1 MKEVVSKPFAH
12 SLKSHGSVN
21 EKLVVV
27 TNDLTASCEAD
38 LFAQAF
44 PDRHISAGM
53 AEQAIIATLSGLS
66 DEGLYPLYPSFA
78 VFTTR
83 RPYEQIALTIA
94 YPAKKVRLFG
104 FLPGL
109 TTPGGVTHQAIDDL
123 GLMTQLPNM
132 TVLEAADATDMSTI
146 LDALKDIPGPIYVR
160 GLRGEVPQL
169 FKEPLVVGQ
178 SRDIFPGEQVVVLA
192 TGSMVAIA
200 IKEVEQLR
208 NEFPELG
215 LICINTLKPF
225 GDKNLFERLKK
236 AKIVITYENHL
247 ISSGLAKAVAL
258 HIAQNPGPKLMPIG
272 VDDTFTHG
280 GTQDYLFNYY
290 GIGKTSLISAIYEAF
305 GKSSLKSESNTDM
318 NKSEIL
324 LNKSVAEGL

>member
-146 LDALKDIPGPIYVR
+146 LDAIKDIPGPVYAR
-160 GLRGEVPQL
+160 GLRGEVPKL

-192 TGSMVAIA
+192 TGSMVEIA
-200 IKEVEQLR
+200 INEVEVLR

-215 LICINTLKPF
+215 LVCINTLKPF

-258 HIAQNPGPKLMPIG
+258 HLAQNPGPKLMPLGIA
-272 VDDTFTHG
+272 DTFTHG

-290 GIGKTSLISAIYEAF
+290 GIGKTNLINAVYEAF
-305 GKSSLKSESNTDM
+305 GKSSLNANSNNDL
-318 NKSEIL
+318 NKSEII

>member
-53 AEQAIIATLSGLS
+53 AEQALIATLSGLS

-78 VFTTR
+78 VFATR

-146 LDALKDIPGPIYVR
+146 LDAIKDIPGPVYAR
-160 GLRGEVPQL
+160 GLRGEVPKL

-192 TGSMVAIA
+192 TGSMVEIA
-200 IKEVEQLR
+200 INEVEQLR

-236 AKIVITYENHL
+236 ARIVITYENHL

-258 HIAQNPGPKLMPIG
+258 HLAQNPGPKLMPIG

-290 GIGKTSLISAIYEAF
+290 GIGKNSLINTIYEAF
-305 GKSSLKSESNTDM
+305 GKSSLNANSNNDI
-318 NKSEIL
+318 NKSEIV

>member
-78 VFTTR
+78 VFATR

-146 LDALKDIPGPIYVR
+146 LDAVKDIPGPIYVR

-208 NEFPELG
+208 SEFPELG

-305 GKSSLKSESNTDM
+305 GKSSLKSESNTDL

>member
-132 TVLEAADATDMSTI
+132 TVLEAADATDMGTI
-146 LDALKDIPGPIYVR
+146 LDAIKDIPGPVYAR

>member
-146 LDALKDIPGPIYVR
+146 LDAIKDIPGPVYAR

-200 IKEVEQLR
+200 INEVEQLR

>member
-1 MKEVVSKPFAH
+1 MTETISKPFAVA
-12 SLKSHGSVN
+12 LKKHGEVN

-38 LFAQAF
+38 IFAQAF

-53 AEQAIIATLSGLS
+53 AEQALIATLSGLS

-132 TVLEAADATDMSTI
+132 TVLEASDATDMETI
-146 LDALKDIPGPIYVR
+146 LDAVKNIPGPVYAR
-160 GLRGEVPQL
+160 GLRGIVPKL
-169 FKEPLVVGQ
+169 FTEPLVVGK
-178 SRDIFPGEQVVVLA
+178 SRDVFPGEQVVVLA
-192 TGSMVAIA
+192 TGSMVEIA
-200 IKEVEQLR
+200 FNEIGELAT
-208 NEFPELG
+208 EFPDLG

-247 ISSGLAKAVAL
+247 ISSGLAKATAL
-258 HIAQNPGPKLMPIG
+258 YLAQNPGPKLIPIG
-272 VDDTFTHG
+272 INDTFAHG
-280 GTQDYLFNYY
+280 GSQDYLFNFY
-290 GIGKTSLISAIYEAF
+290 GISKNQLKAAIYEAF
-305 GKSSLKSESNTDM
+305 GKTLPEKEIKTDF
-318 NKSEIL
+318 NKNDIL

>member
-146 LDALKDIPGPIYVR
+146 LDAVKDIPGPVYAR

-208 NEFPELG
+208 SEFPELG

-305 GKSSLKSESNTDM
+305 GKSSLKSESNTDL

>member
-146 LDALKDIPGPIYVR
+146 LDAIKDIPGPVYAR
-160 GLRGEVPQL
+160 GLRGEVPQI

-305 GKSSLKSESNTDM
+305 GKSSLKSESNTDL

>member
-1 MKEVVSKPFAH
+1 
-12 SLKSHGSVN
+12 
-21 EKLVVV
+21 
-27 TNDLTASCEAD
+27 
-38 LFAQAF
+38 
-44 PDRHISAGM
+44 M
-53 AEQAIIATLSGLS
+53 AEQALIATLSGLS

-78 VFTTR
+78 VFATR

-146 LDALKDIPGPIYVR
+146 LDAIKDIPGPVYAR
-160 GLRGEVPQL
+160 GLRGEVPKL

-192 TGSMVAIA
+192 TGSMVEIA
-200 IKEVEQLR
+200 INEVEQLR

-215 LICINTLKPF
+215 LIPHPKMV
-225 GDKNLFERLKK
+225 
-236 AKIVITYENHL
+236 KIVEASATKLKMNLQRHASVGMLTDASYVQFVDNGIPCIDLAWPTRYTHSGIETFSLNDLENL
-247 ISSGLAKAVAL
+247 EALVFGVIKDFPVDFSGSRL
-258 HIAQNPGPKLMPIG
+258 
-272 VDDTFTHG
+272 
-280 GTQDYLFNYY
+280 
-290 GIGKTSLISAIYEAF
+290 
-305 GKSSLKSESNTDM
+305 
-318 NKSEIL
+318 
-324 LNKSVAEGL
+324 

>member
-1 MKEVVSKPFAH
+1 
-12 SLKSHGSVN
+12 
-21 EKLVVV
+21 
-27 TNDLTASCEAD
+27 
-38 LFAQAF
+38 
-44 PDRHISAGM
+44 
-53 AEQAIIATLSGLS
+53 
-66 DEGLYPLYPSFA
+66 
-78 VFTTR
+78 
-83 RPYEQIALTIA
+83 
-94 YPAKKVRLFG
+94 
-104 FLPGL
+104 
-109 TTPGGVTHQAIDDL
+109 
-123 GLMTQLPNM
+123 MTQLPNM

-146 LDALKDIPGPIYVR
+146 LDAVKDIPGPIYVR

-208 NEFPELG
+208 SEFPELG

-305 GKSSLKSESNTDM
+305 GKSSLKSESNTDL

>member
-53 AEQAIIATLSGLS
+53 AEQALIATLSGLS

-78 VFTTR
+78 VFATR

-146 LDALKDIPGPIYVR
+146 LDAVKDIPGPIYVR

-305 GKSSLKSESNTDM
+305 GKSSLKSESNTDL

>member
-1 MKEVVSKPFAH
+1 MKEVVCKPFAH

-146 LDALKDIPGPIYVR
+146 LDAIKDTPGPVYAR

-200 IKEVEQLR
+200 INEVEQLR

>member
-12 SLKSHGSVN
+12 ALKSHGSAN

-38 LFAQAF
+38 LFAQSF
-44 PDRHISAGM
+44 PARHISAGM
-53 AEQAIIATLSGLS
+53 AEQALIATLSGLS

-78 VFTTR
+78 VFATR

-146 LDALKDIPGPIYVR
+146 LDAIKDIPGPVYAR
-160 GLRGEVPQL
+160 GLRGEVPKL

-192 TGSMVAIA
+192 TGSMVEIA
-200 IKEVEQLR
+200 INEVEQLR

-258 HIAQNPGPKLMPIG
+258 HIAQNPGPKLMPLGIA
-272 VDDTFTHG
+272 DTFTHG

-290 GIGKTSLISAIYEAF
+290 GIGKTNLINAVYEAF
-305 GKSSLKSESNTDM
+305 GKSLLNANSNNDL
-318 NKSEIL
+318 NKSEII

>member
-146 LDALKDIPGPIYVR
+146 LDAVKDIPGPIYVR

-178 SRDIFPGEQVVVLA
+178 SRDIFPGEQVVVLT

-305 GKSSLKSESNTDM
+305 GKSSLKSESNTDL

>member
-146 LDALKDIPGPIYVR
+146 LDAIRDIPGPVYAR

-200 IKEVEQLR
+200 INEVEQLR

>member
-146 LDALKDIPGPIYVR
+146 LDAIKDIPGPVYAR

>member
-12 SLKSHGSVN
+12 ALKAHGSVN

-53 AEQAIIATLSGLS
+53 AEQALIATLSGLS

-78 VFTTR
+78 VFATR

-146 LDALKDIPGPIYVR
+146 LDAVKDIPGPVYAR
-160 GLRGEVPQL
+160 GLRGEVPKL

-192 TGSMVAIA
+192 TGSMVEIA
-200 IKEVEQLR
+200 INEVELLR

-215 LICINTLKPF
+215 LVCINTLKPF

-258 HIAQNPGPKLMPIG
+258 HLAQNPGPKLMPLGIA
-272 VDDTFTHG
+272 DTFTHG

-290 GIGKTSLISAIYEAF
+290 GIGKTNLINAVYEAF
-305 GKSSLKSESNTDM
+305 GKSSLNANSNNDF
-318 NKSEIL
+318 NKSEIV

>member
-12 SLKSHGSVN
+12 ALKSHGSAN

-38 LFAQAF
+38 LFAQSF

-53 AEQAIIATLSGLS
+53 AEQALIASLSGLS

-78 VFTTR
+78 VFATR

-146 LDALKDIPGPIYVR
+146 LEAIKDIPGPVYAR
-160 GLRGEVPQL
+160 GLRGEVPKL

-192 TGSMVAIA
+192 TGSMVEIA
-200 IKEVEQLR
+200 INEVELLR

-215 LICINTLKPF
+215 LVCINTLKPF

-258 HIAQNPGPKLMPIG
+258 HLAQNPGPKLMPIG

-290 GIGKTSLISAIYEAF
+290 GIGKNSLINAIYEAF
-305 GKSSLKSESNTDM
+305 GKSASNLDSNKDL

>member
-1 MKEVVSKPFAH
+1 MNFTKFPNIDFTV
-12 SLKSHGSVN
+12 LRN
-21 EKLVVV
+21 ELNPE
-27 TNDLTASCEAD
+27 T
-38 LFAQAF
+38 
-44 PDRHISAGM
+44 
-53 AEQAIIATLSGLS
+53 
-66 DEGLYPLYPSFA
+66 
-78 VFTTR
+78 
-83 RPYEQIALTIA
+83 
-94 YPAKKVRLFG
+94 PALFG
-104 FLPGL
+104 SLNAQQMIEHVSLIYDYVLSNNKVKVLTPADKIEKVKRAFLWSE
-109 TTPGGVTHQAIDDL
+109 GGFKRGITNEFTESLSFECTLANLALAIDEYEKRHL
-123 GLMTQLPNM
+123 L
-132 TVLEAADATDMSTI
+132 
-146 LDALKDIPGPIYVR
+146 
-160 GLRGEVPQL
+160 
-169 FKEPLVVGQ
+169 
-178 SRDIFPGEQVVVLA
+178 
-192 TGSMVAIA
+192 VAIA

>member
-146 LDALKDIPGPIYVR
+146 LDAIKDIPGPVYAR

-178 SRDIFPGEQVVVLA
+178 SRNIFPGEQVVVLA

>member
-146 LDALKDIPGPIYVR
+146 LDAVKDIPGPIYVR

-208 NEFPELG
+208 SEFPELG

-305 GKSSLKSESNTDM
+305 GKSSLKSESNTDL

>member
-21 EKLVVV
+21 EKLVLV

-53 AEQAIIATLSGLS
+53 AEQALIATLSGLS

-78 VFTTR
+78 VFATR

-146 LDALKDIPGPIYVR
+146 LDAVKDIPGPVYAR
-160 GLRGEVPQL
+160 GLRGEVPKL

-192 TGSMVAIA
+192 TGSMVEIA
-200 IKEVEQLR
+200 INEVEQLR

-215 LICINTLKPF
+215 LVCINTLKPF

-258 HIAQNPGPKLMPIG
+258 HLAQNPGPKLMPLGIA
-272 VDDTFTHG
+272 DTFTHG

-290 GIGKTSLISAIYEAF
+290 GIGKTNLINAVYEAF
-305 GKSSLKSESNTDM
+305 GKSLLNANSNNDI
-318 NKSEIL
+318 NKSEIV

>member
-146 LDALKDIPGPIYVR
+146 LDAIKDIPGPIYVR

-208 NEFPELG
+208 SEFPELG

>member
-146 LDALKDIPGPIYVR
+146 LDAIKDIPGPVYAR

-178 SRDIFPGEQVVVLA
+178 SRDNFPGEQVVVLA

>member
-12 SLKSHGSVN
+12 SLKFHGSVN

-78 VFTTR
+78 VFSTR

-146 LDALKDIPGPIYVR
+146 LDAIKDIPGPVYAR

-305 GKSSLKSESNTDM
+305 GKSSLKSESNTDL

>member
-12 SLKSHGSVN
+12 ALKAHGSVN

-132 TVLEAADATDMSTI
+132 TVIEAADATDMSTI
-146 LDALKDIPGPIYVR
+146 LDAVKDIPGPVYAR

-192 TGSMVAIA
+192 TGSMVEIA

-272 VDDTFTHG
+272 VADTFTHG

>member
-146 LDALKDIPGPIYVR
+146 LDAIKDIPGPVYAR

-178 SRDIFPGEQVVVLA
+178 SRDVFPGEQVVVLA

>member
-1 MKEVVSKPFAH
+1 MTETVSKPFAH
-12 SLKSHGSVN
+12 ALKKHGQVN

-53 AEQAIIATLSGLS
+53 AEQALIATLSGLS

-78 VFTTR
+78 VFATR

-109 TTPGGVTHQAIDDL
+109 TTPGGVTHQALDDL

-132 TVLEAADATDMSTI
+132 TVLEAADATDMETVLEAI
-146 LDALKDIPGPIYVR
+146 KDIPGPIYVR
-160 GLRGEVPQL
+160 GLRGIVPKL
-169 FKEPLVVGQ
+169 FNEPLVVGQ
-178 SRDIFPGEQVVVLA
+178 SRDLFPGEEVLVLA
-192 TGSMVAIA
+192 TGSMVEIA
-200 IKEVEQLR
+200 LQEVQSLQS
-208 NEFPELG
+208 EFPELG
-215 LICINTLKPF
+215 LICINTIKPF
-225 GDKNLFERLKK
+225 GDKILFERLKK
-236 AKIVITYENHL
+236 AKIVITYENHF
-247 ISSGLAKAVAL
+247 ITSGLAKATAL
-258 HIAQNPGPKLMPIG
+258 HLAQNPGPRLIPVG

-280 GTQDYLFNYY
+280 GTQNYLFDYY
-290 GIGKTSLISAIYEAF
+290 GIGKNHLRNAIYRAF
-305 GKSSLKSESNTDM
+305 GKETPRSSVEEALKNGD
-318 NKSEIL
+318 IL

>member
-146 LDALKDIPGPIYVR
+146 LDAIKDIPGPIYVR

>member
-53 AEQAIIATLSGLS
+53 AEQALIATLSGLS

-146 LDALKDIPGPIYVR
+146 LDAIKDIPGPVYAR
-160 GLRGEVPQL
+160 GLRGEVPKL

-192 TGSMVAIA
+192 TGSMVEIA
-200 IKEVEQLR
+200 INEVEQLR

-258 HIAQNPGPKLMPIG
+258 HIAQNPGPKLMPLGIA
-272 VDDTFTHG
+272 DTFTHG

-290 GIGKTSLISAIYEAF
+290 GIGKTNLINAVYEAF
-305 GKSSLKSESNTDM
+305 GKSSLNANSNNDL
-318 NKSEIL
+318 NKSEII

>member
-146 LDALKDIPGPIYVR
+146 LDAIKDIPGPIYAR

>member
-146 LDALKDIPGPIYVR
+146 LDAIKDIPGPVYAR

-280 GTQDYLFNYY
+280 GTQDYLFNFY

>member
-146 LDALKDIPGPIYVR
+146 LDAIKDIPGPIYVR

-208 NEFPELG
+208 SEFPELG

-305 GKSSLKSESNTDM
+305 GKSSLKSESNTDL

>member
-146 LDALKDIPGPIYVR
+146 LDAVKDIPGPIYVR

-208 NEFPELG
+208 SEFPELG

>member
-146 LDALKDIPGPIYVR
+146 LDAIRDIPGPVYAR